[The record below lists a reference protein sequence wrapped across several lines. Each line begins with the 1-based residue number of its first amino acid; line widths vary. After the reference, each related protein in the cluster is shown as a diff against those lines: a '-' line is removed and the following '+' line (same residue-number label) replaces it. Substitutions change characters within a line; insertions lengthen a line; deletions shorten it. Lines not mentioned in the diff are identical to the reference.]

1 LQVRRVLERRQLRKV
16 RDGAVDA
23 AGAGRQHAH
32 GDAAAAAIVDGVRPP
47 PEVKPAGGSIDEDI
61 VHISMILRRIA
72 ARSWLQFFG
81 GKPRSKEAKRPGG
94 DAKPLASRSRP
105 GEGLSRW

>member
-1 LQVRRVLERRQLRKV
+1 
-16 RDGAVDA
+16 
-23 AGAGRQHAH
+23 
-32 GDAAAAAIVDGVRPP
+32 
-47 PEVKPAGGSIDEDI
+47 
-61 VHISMILRRIA
+61 MILRRIA